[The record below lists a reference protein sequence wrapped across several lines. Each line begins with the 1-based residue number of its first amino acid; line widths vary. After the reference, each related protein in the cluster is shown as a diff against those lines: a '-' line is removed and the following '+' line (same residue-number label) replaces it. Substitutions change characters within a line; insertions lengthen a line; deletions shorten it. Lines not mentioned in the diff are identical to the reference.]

1 MTDLIAWLAF
11 GFQLLSIIFN
21 SLASGTEWRSLL

>member
-11 GFQLLSIIFN
+11 WLQLLSMILT
-21 SLASGTEWRSLL
+21 SLVGGTEWRSLL